1 MTLTVTPLMD
11 DVITDVGNFIVSI
24 VPAGTPVLRG
34 PIDRAAY
41 PNVDF
46 VLMTPVF
53 RDPLRTVIVTDD
65 DPGTGVGTATWEQGT
80 KVELQVDL
88 YGDSLGADWCAMFST
103 MWRTEY
109 ACDAL
114 GTTAPG
120 VPCSPLYTDGG
131 RMMPLV
137 TGEEQYLERWM
148 VRTFLQYNP
157 TVSTPQDYADTV
169 DITVISV
176 DVAFPP

>member
-1 MTLTVTPLMD
+1 MTLVVTPLID
-11 DVITDVGNFIVSI
+11 DIITDVGNFIVSI

-34 PIDRAAY
+34 PIDRAAT

-53 RDPLRTVIVTDD
+53 RDPLRTTIVTDH
-65 DPGTGVGTATWEQGT
+65 DPGVGVGTATWEQGT

-88 YGDSLGADWCAMFST
+88 YGDTFGADWCALFST
-103 MWRTEY
+103 MWKTEY

-114 GTTAPG
+114 GTL
-120 VPCSPLYTDGG
+120 CSPLYTDGG
-131 RMMPLV
+131 RQIPLV
-137 TGEEQYLERWM
+137 TGEEQFLERWM

>member
-1 MTLTVTPLMD
+1 MSLVVTPLVD

-46 VLMTPVF
+46 VLMTPVY
-53 RDPLRTVIVTDD
+53 RVPLRTTIVTDD
-65 DPGTGVGTATWEQGT
+65 GVDTATWEQGT
-80 KVELQVDL
+80 KVELQIDL
-88 YGDSLGADWCAMFST
+88 YGDTFGADWCAMFST
-103 MWRTEY
+103 LWKTEY

-114 GTTAPG
+114 GTT
-120 VPCSPLYTDGG
+120 CSPLYTDGG
-131 RMMPLV
+131 RQMPLV

-169 DITVISV
+169 DITVVSV
-176 DVAFPP
+176 DQAFPP

>member
-1 MTLTVTPLMD
+1 MTLTVTPVMD

-34 PIDRAAY
+34 PIDRAAT
-41 PNVDF
+41 PNVDY
-46 VLMTPVF
+46 VLMTPVHTE
-53 RDPLRTVIVTDD
+53 PLRTTIVTDD
-65 DPGTGVGTATWEQGT
+65 DPGTGLGTATWEQGA
-80 KVELQVDL
+80 KVEVQLDF
-88 YGDSLGADWCAMFST
+88 YGDAFGADWGAAFIT
-103 MWRTEY
+103 MWKTEY

-114 GTTAPG
+114 GDT
-120 VPCSPLYTDGG
+120 CSPLYTDGG

-137 TGEEQYLERWM
+137 TGEEQYLERWT

-169 DITVISV
+169 DITAISI
-176 DVAFPP
+176 DQAFPP

>member
-11 DVITDVGNFIVSI
+11 DVVTDVGNFIVSI

-41 PNVDF
+41 PNIDF

-53 RDPLRTVIVTDD
+53 RDPLRTTIVTDD
-65 DPGTGVGTATWEQGT
+65 PDAGMASWEQGT

-88 YGDSLGADWCAMFST
+88 YGDTFGADWCAMFST
-103 MWRTEY
+103 MWKTEY

-114 GTTAPG
+114 GAI
-120 VPCSPLYTDGG
+120 CSPLYTDGG
-131 RMMPLV
+131 RQIPLV
-137 TGEEQYLERWM
+137 TGEEQYLERWA

-169 DITVISV
+169 DITAISV
-176 DVAFPP
+176 DQAFPP

>member
-1 MTLTVTPLMD
+1 MTLAVTPLMS

-24 VPAGTPVLRG
+24 VPAGTTVLRG

-46 VLMTPVF
+46 VLITPVG
-53 RDPLRTVIVTDD
+53 RSDLRTPVVTDD
-65 DPGTGVGTATWEQGT
+65 DPGTGQGTATWEQAT
-80 KVELQVDL
+80 EVELQIDL
-88 YGDSLGADWCAMFST
+88 YGDTFGADWCAMFSA
-103 MWRTEY
+103 MWKTEY

-114 GTTAPG
+114 GAA
-120 VPCSPLYTDGG
+120 CSPLFTDGG
-131 RMMPLV
+131 RMIPLV
-137 TGEEQYLERWM
+137 TGEEQYDERWL

-176 DVAFPP
+176 DPTFPP

>member
-1 MTLTVTPLMD
+1 MTLTVAPLMD

-46 VLMTPVF
+46 VLVTPVF
-53 RDPLRTVIVTDD
+53 RDPLRTTIVTH
-65 DPGTGVGTATWEQGT
+65 DPDAGVARWEQGT

-88 YGDSLGADWCAMFST
+88 YGDTLGADWCAMFST
-103 MWRTEY
+103 MWKTEY

-114 GTTAPG
+114 GTIAPG

-137 TGEEQYLERWM
+137 TGEEQYSERWM